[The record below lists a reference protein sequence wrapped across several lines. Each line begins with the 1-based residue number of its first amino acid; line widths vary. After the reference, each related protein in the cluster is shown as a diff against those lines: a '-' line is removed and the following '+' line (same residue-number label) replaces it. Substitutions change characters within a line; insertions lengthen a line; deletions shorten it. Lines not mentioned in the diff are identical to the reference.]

1 MIYNDAV
8 SDILENV
15 SKITQTVS
23 QDEINQM
30 IDMIVNVDHV
40 FIMGLGRS
48 GLVAKAFGMR
58 LMHLGLNVYIVGE
71 TITPAITDKD
81 CLVAISGSGE

>member
-1 MIYNDAV
+1 MIFDDALND
-8 SDILENV
+8 IIENV
-15 SKITQTVS
+15 SKITTSVNKE
-23 QDEINQM
+23 DVNKM
-30 IDMIVNVDHV
+30 IEMIEGVENV

-71 TITPAITDKD
+71 TITPAIKKKI
-81 CLVAISGSGE
+81 V